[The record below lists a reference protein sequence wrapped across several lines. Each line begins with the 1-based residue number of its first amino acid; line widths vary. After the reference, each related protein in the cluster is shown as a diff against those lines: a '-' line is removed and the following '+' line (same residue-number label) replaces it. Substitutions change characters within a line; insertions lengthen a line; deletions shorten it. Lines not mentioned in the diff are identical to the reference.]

1 MNESEKNI
9 KNDPFENPFADII
22 LQIKEMH
29 KDLPRFFASNPPRE
43 VVERLGLIIEEMRE
57 VAIKMQSACDDFF
70 KENSI

>member
-1 MNESEKNI
+1 MSGSENH
-9 KNDPFENPFADII
+9 FEDHISDEVLENVI

-29 KDLPRFFASNPPRE
+29 KDLPLFFASNPPRE